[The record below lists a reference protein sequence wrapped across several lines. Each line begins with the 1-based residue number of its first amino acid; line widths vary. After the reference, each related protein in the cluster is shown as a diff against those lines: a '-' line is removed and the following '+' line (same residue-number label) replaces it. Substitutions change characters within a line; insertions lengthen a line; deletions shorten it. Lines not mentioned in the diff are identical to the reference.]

1 MKTFYR
7 LSRVQVTTW
16 PLRDLISVRYTGQSI
31 NQSINLYLPMQLQ
44 ANNNKVWQ
52 AARTGNSPTKPATLD
67 RKTDRWQ
74 YTLHDCM
81 FLVVVYQHRCCMY

>member
-1 MKTFYR
+1 
-7 LSRVQVTTW
+7 
-16 PLRDLISVRYTGQSI
+16 
-31 NQSINLYLPMQLQ
+31 MQLQ